1 MNRVYRLVFNRAL
14 RVWQVASELVRA
26 PGGSTGASAPRA
38 HHATIA
44 PLRLAMLCALG
55 LVSLVDAAQAQSAGR
70 IVGDPAAPGNERPT
84 VMTAPNGVPLVNITT
99 PSAAGV
105 SRNRYSQFD
114 VGREGAILNNARSQ
128 AQTQLGGWVQG
139 NPWLATGSARV
150 ILNEVNGPASRL
162 NGYVEVAG
170 QRAEVIIANPAGIQ
184 VDGGGFLNA
193 SRVTLTTGTPIL
205 SNGALDGYR
214 VNGGAIQ
221 VAGAGL
227 DTSGADYTDLIT
239 RSLQVN
245 AGIWAN
251 QLQASLGNNI
261 VSADQA
267 RVAPQ
272 AASGPAPTFALDVG
286 ALGGMFA
293 NKIWL
298 VGNENGVGVRNAGN
312 IGARAGELVV
322 TVDGRLENTGT
333 LQSQQDTRVAA
344 TGGIANAGTLSAT
357 RELRVTTAADLDNR
371 GGTLNAQRLQI
382 DASSAR
388 NQGGSIEQT
397 GLQAL
402 GVTAGNVTNRAAG
415 RLGAVAAVPTSG
427 ATPPGSGGNTGNGTP
442 DNNDRNGGSSTVTP
456 PSSGQAP
463 GVAPLAAGALTIAGL
478 LDNDG
483 GRINAGGDVTLSAA
497 NGLDNSDGRLGVSAL
512 SARGDLLN
520 RAGTLAVYGEADLQL
535 GALVNDAGRL
545 SVANALRLET
555 QSLSN
560 RSGEVRHSGVGTLA
574 MQVRGL
580 LDNTQGVLA
589 SNAAAL
595 QLNAQ
600 TVVNAAGRIEHAG
613 TQGLT
618 LAAQDWSGAGGS
630 IATLGAL
637 TWRAGTVDHRNA
649 AVSATQLTLQADTFD
664 NRGGALLST
673 GPQAATL
680 QVAGRLDNG
689 DNGSIASNGDL
700 TLRAGTFG
708 NAGGQMQQAGTG
720 LLSIAADALEGR
732 GGRLV
737 SNGGLTVTGG
747 NIDLAAG
754 STSAQQIRIDA
765 NALSTAG
772 GSLVSQGNQALQL
785 SVRDHLDNRAGSLAS
800 NAGVTIDAG
809 SFGNQGGSVLAAGR
823 QAASV
828 TVGGTLD
835 NSAGTISGN
844 AAVLLQAGSLLNR
857 GGNVLAAN
865 GAALQVRAATLLD
878 NSQGG
883 RLATSGDLNVS
894 ASTLDNRAG
903 AIEHAGS
910 GTLTVTADALQGA
923 GGKLLS
929 LGNVQLRGGVL
940 DLGPGSTTQAQGI
953 DISADRLRTAGGLL
967 SATGNDVM
975 NLHVTGALDNDG
987 GTIAGN
993 GALALQ
999 TGALSNRAGTL
1010 SAAGT
1015 ADSRVDVIGQLDN
1028 SGGRIASNGATLHV
1042 GADHLINQ
1050 QGTLSHSGTQ
1060 GMDIVA
1066 GRVDGSKGTIASSGA
1081 LSLTATDVDHREATI
1096 GADRVDVQVQTLD
1109 NRGGRIVA
1117 SGNGASS
1124 VQASALNNAGGT
1136 LAGNGDLSLRSTLLD
1151 NTLGTIQHAG
1161 IGQLQIAAQTL
1172 AGTGGKIISNGTLRV
1187 TGQNTDLT
1195 NASTSARTIM
1205 VATGNFTTAGG
1216 QLSASGDQL
1225 LKLDVSGTLN
1235 NSSGTI
1241 GGNGVL
1247 ALNAQNVI
1255 NTQGTVQAAGSGQS
1269 SLTMAQALQNQ
1280 QGKILLGGD
1289 GRITAAS
1296 VDNRAGTLH
1305 AAGGVLQLDVDG
1317 VLDNRTQGVVS
1328 SAGKLELEAGT
1339 LDNTA
1344 GTIVAGTDLTVVTDT
1359 AIGNNNGAIQ
1369 ATNALQLLGAG
1380 LSNRSGNIIGGNVV
1394 VDTRA
1399 QQLDNTSGTIGS
1411 QAGTLDVRS
1420 GALTNAGGRLQSKA
1434 ALLLQ
1439 TNGQSITNTGSGANG
1454 GILAGG
1460 GLQVDGGA
1468 LDNRGGAVFAQGDAR
1483 VAVSSVD
1490 NSGAGVL
1497 SAAGDLALTAAALN
1511 NAGGRVQ
1518 GSQAVNL
1525 TLAGALDNQAGL
1537 VAAGGLLTL
1546 NASSVDN
1553 RNTRTSANPLGLQ
1566 AGQLQLQTQALD
1578 NRQGQVIT
1586 DGAGN
1591 LQVTT
1596 SLDNTGGQISSG
1608 GSLDMRADAV
1618 ANTAGL
1624 LRSDGNQRLTAG
1636 NLSGD
1641 GQVQSQSNLTLT
1653 LRDGLTNTGE
1663 MIANGTLA
1671 IHTDGD
1677 IANQGVLRAG
1687 NIDLAARNVDNAV
1700 NGQITSQGV
1709 THIATGGQLV
1719 NRGLIDGGLTHLQ
1732 AATLD
1737 NVGTGR
1743 IYGDHV
1749 AIAAGNLL
1757 NRAETIAG
1765 VTRVATVAARNRLDL
1780 GVGQLSNTDRGLIYS
1795 DGDAAIGGTLD
1806 GNRLATGI
1814 ARQIDNL
1821 GSTIEVAGDLDLHA
1835 TTINNIRQNVVVT
1848 QTTTTLAPVR
1858 LDQPSWRN
1866 NGPNGRSDIRI
1877 TSHYSASEIYY
1888 LDPADILEDSP
1899 YITPDGYHVGRAV
1912 IRVTPQTSAYFFERG
1927 ALYSATGQRSRLDPQ
1942 SGTLTIYYIG
1952 RQDNQANPDQVS
1964 VGADDPFVEVSQLH
1978 PGSPAFHYASDTLHY
1993 SNAYGT
1999 CTTNCV
2005 QLWAQWAYTDP
2016 DHILL
2021 NPQGTGG
2028 GELGDNERYR
2038 MATRTIVEDVLQP
2051 GAGPE
2056 AVIHAGGAL
2065 RIGTDA
2071 LHNTYARI
2079 AAGGDLGITGLTH
2092 DADVTNLAYTL
2103 YRTHSFNNLT
2113 TAYNGTTRS
2122 WSNPSISEQI
2132 GQVGGA
2138 LTSGG
2143 TLTIDVGNLSNL
2155 NQGRDAPNVQAGAA
2169 VANLNIRGAQA
2180 APTGPGRGSVGGA
2193 ANVSVDAAGRIIAT
2207 VTQAANGNVGGAVN
2221 NVANN
2226 GPVNGARGVTAAGGS
2241 PDRIVMGTPD
2251 TRAPTGSLFT
2261 LRPTSSHYLVE
2272 TDPQFADYR
2281 SWLGS
2286 DYLLNQMGYSADTL
2300 QKRLGDGYYEQKLVR
2315 EQIGQLTG
2323 RRFLEGYKS
2332 DEAQYQALL
2341 DAGATIGKA
2350 WNLRPGVALTDAQ
2363 MAQLTSDIVWLVEQ
2377 TVTLPDGSTTT
2388 ALVPQVYLRL
2398 RPGDLE
2404 AGGALLAGANVD
2416 VTLAGGLKNTGTIAG
2431 RQLVSIDAGRI
2442 EHLGGSIS
2450 GDQVGLRS
2458 ASDIRI
2464 EGASV
2469 TAVDALSVQAA
2480 GDVTVASTV
2489 ETLQGGGFHQYSTT
2503 QIQRVA
2509 GLYVTGT
2516 HGNGV
2521 LSVVAGHDVN
2531 LQAAQIRNAGTDGV
2545 TQLVAGN
2552 NLNVGTQ
2559 TLSHSTDTTAN
2570 ARNFQRSSDITH
2582 LGTTVQG
2589 AGSVVLAAGNDL
2601 TLTAAQ
2607 VGAGKSLALQA
2618 GRDINSQ
2625 AAVDSSTS
2633 ASSTVTKSNSL
2644 ATSSYDESVRGTQL
2658 GAGDT
2663 IVMQAGRDLTL
2674 ASTAV
2679 ASQTGGI
2686 AVAAGHDIKL
2696 LATQEQHDAVVDQ
2709 QTRKKSTFSSQ
2720 KTTTHDEWH
2729 DSLAIG
2735 SSLSGKTVN
2744 VVAGNDLAVVGSTV
2758 RADGNVRVAAGN
2770 NIIIE
2775 SAQDTSSEAHSVR
2788 QKKSGLTGSSGGG
2801 VASVGYAKSSSDS
2814 QESTRTVTQVA
2825 SSVGSTDGNLV
2836 VSAGNQLTIAGSDL
2850 GAGKDL
2856 TVAAKDIAL
2865 LARQDTVDHQS
2876 SQSSKSSGFSVGV
2889 TYDSGAS
2896 YRSARDSTTRNMVD
2910 TGSTMSKISRN
2921 AEGAAAGTM
2930 AAITPVVIQASSHRS
2945 NASQTD
2951 SKSDARVSQL
2961 AAGGN
2966 LTLLASDGSITSQ
2979 GTQMSAEGNAVLLAS
2994 KDIVFDIAHNTQSS
3008 GNASTGKGWGFNNAA
3023 GLPYGNYN
3031 QQGTGTGKTDT
3042 ITGTQLSVGGN
3053 ASLSTTQGDISLTAS
3068 NIAAQGNVSMRA
3080 AGDLTIQSG
3089 QDLLGNANQS
3099 TSKGI
3104 GTVVISDTERFAGYN
3119 KKNHTDDN
3127 AQISQVA
3134 SNVGSLGGNVSLTA
3148 GGTYTQSASNV
3159 VAAKD
3164 IDITAASIQLL
3175 TANTSSSASQQDDD
3189 LKIGAFARIKSPL
3202 IDLINNVDDARKSDG
3217 RLGAMQGMAAAANA
3231 YQSASAISSM
3241 AGGAGSGSLLSV
3253 EAGVGFST
3261 NESSFNSSS
3270 QISQGSTIT
3279 GGGNVRLKTTEGDL
3293 HIVQGNIK
3301 AGETLSLDA
3310 ARDLV
3315 LEAGNSSNTEQSKG
3329 SNAGFEVGVGASVGA
3344 QTGVYAY
3351 VQASAGSHKSNVDGS
3366 TWQNTQL
3373 AGQNI
3378 VFKSEGDTTL
3388 RGAVVKGDRIDVQAS
3403 GDLTIESLQD
3413 RLDIQSKESSV
3424 GGRVQISA
3432 GTAWDASGYAS
3443 GAKANGNYL
3452 GVVEQ
3457 SGLFAG
3463 NGGYHVTAG
3472 KVNLIGGAIASTNAG
3487 ASELTA
3493 DSLTF
3498 TDLKNR
3504 MDYSASSG
3512 SISGGFGST
3521 GTQKTD
3527 ANGNPVQQSVGEQ
3540 SRDIGNN
3547 IANGNYGKAN
3557 TASMMPGVPMH
3568 ESGSDTTYT
3577 RATLT
3582 EGTIKIGGKTTTAAA
3597 TGINTDASAAH
3608 EAVAT
3613 LPDVR
3618 KILGEQQAMAAAIGT
3633 VVQTGV
3639 SIRNDI
3645 NASIDEAQR
3654 QKKEAKAVL
3663 EDPVLSASLTPEQ
3676 KVQLA
3681 IIAVEADKETARLQK
3696 VGVLVSSIT
3705 GGISVASGSTGQI
3718 LAGTLAPV
3726 ASYQIGQYFKENAT
3740 RNDVDGGNRGEEGS
3754 ASHLLAHS
3762 VLGAAIASAGG
3773 GSELIGAI
3781 TAAGAEAAAPA
3792 LAKFLYGRDSN
3803 DLNADEKSTISA
3815 VVGLGGAV
3823 LGSFTDDLRGA
3834 IVGSSIAKN
3843 AVDNNWGEVGHYST
3857 MATVLYLAGFSE
3869 RDAKAIALAAW
3880 SPDTD
3885 TRNAIT
3891 VKNIEAGNTAK
3902 GDQQN
3907 IHLLDGE
3914 SDRLKVVAKQ
3924 KELGAQVAEILGEIN
3939 DLRDNPAAKAV
3950 ILSSPENQRILHAFG
3965 DSFAHVQE
3973 DGTHYPGIVGHFSD
3987 GVDPDD
3993 PAKRPQAYANYVSS
4007 LYQIA
4012 IERKGGVKQ
4021 SGGLA
4026 ELSAAV
4032 SAQNTEVAQKAILA
4046 AAVELHGGKD
4056 PALVNSPLSDC
4067 KLYKACSENKANSI
4081 INGIYDVWPVGTP
4094 VINWLNFPK

>member
-402 GVTAGNVTNRAAG
+402 GVTAGSVTNRAAG

-1117 SGNGASS
+1117 SGTGASS

-1369 ATNALQLLGAG
+1369 ATNALQLEGAG

-1821 GSTIEVAGDLDLHA
+1821 GSTIDVAGNLDLQA
-1835 TTINNIRQNVVVT
+1835 GVVNNIRQNVVVA

-1866 NGPNGRSDIRI
+1866 NGKNGNAPLRT
-1877 TSHYSASEIYY
+1877 TSLYSAYEIYY
-1888 LDPADILEDSP
+1888 LNPQDILEDTP
-1899 YITPDGYHVGRAV
+1899 YITPDGYQVRRAV
-1912 IRVTPQTSAYFFERG
+1912 IRVNPQTSAYFFARG
-1927 ALYSATGQRSRLDPQ
+1927 ALYGATGERSRLDPRT
-1942 SGTLTIYYIG
+1942 GTVTLYYFT
-1952 RQDNQANPDQVS
+1952 RDDNNINPDQVS
-1964 VGADDPFVEVSQLH
+1964 SGASDPFAGMTTDES
-1978 PGSPAFHYASDTLHY
+1978 GAPAFHYESDTLGY

-2005 QLWAQWAYTDP
+2005 RLIAQYAYTDP
-2016 DHILL
+2016 DHILV
-2021 NPQGTGG
+2021 NPRGTGPLKL
-2028 GELGDNERYR
+2028 EYNEHYR
-2038 MATRTIVEDVLQP
+2038 TATQTVVEDVLQP
-2051 GAGPE
+2051 GAGPD
-2056 AVIHAGGAL
+2056 AVIRAGGSMRIGANAL
-2065 RIGTDA
+2065 R
-2071 LHNTYARI
+2071 NEYASI
-2079 AAGGDLGITGLTH
+2079 AAGGNLAIVGLGGNPN
-2092 DADVTNLAYTL
+2092 ANVTNLAYTL
-2103 YRTHSFNNLT
+2103 YRTHSFNNVT

-2155 NQGRDAPNVQAGAA
+2155 NQGRDAPNVQAGA
-2169 VANLNIRGAQA
+2169 VMANLNIRGAQA

-2226 GPVNGARGVTAAGGS
+2226 GPVNGPRVVNAAGGS
-2241 PDRIVMGTPD
+2241 PDRIAMGTPD

-2261 LRPTSSHYLVE
+2261 LRPASGHYLVE

-2286 DYLLNQMGYSADTL
+2286 DYLLSQMGYSADTL

-2323 RRFLEGYKS
+2323 RRFLDGYKD

-2350 WNLRPGVALTDAQ
+2350 WNLRPGVALTEAQ

-2398 RPGDLE
+2398 RPGDLD

-2416 VTLAGGLKNTGTIAG
+2416 VGLAGGLKNTGTIAG

-2469 TAVDALSVQAA
+2469 TAVDALSVQAV

-2489 ETLQGGGFHQYSTT
+2489 ETLQGGGYHQYSTT
-2503 QIQRVA
+2503 QLQRVA
-2509 GLYVTGT
+2509 GLYVTGAT
-2516 HGNGV
+2516 GSGV
-2521 LSVVAGHDVN
+2521 LSVMGGGDVT
-2531 LQAAQIRNAGTDGV
+2531 LQAAQIHNAGSDGV

-2552 NLNVGTQ
+2552 NLTLGAQ

-2570 ARNFQRSSDITH
+2570 DRNFQRSSETTH

-2589 AGSVVLAAGNDL
+2589 AGNVVLAAGNDL

-2607 VGAGKSLALQA
+2607 VGAGKGLALQA
-2618 GRDINSQ
+2618 GRDINSE
-2625 AAVDSSTS
+2625 AAVDSSSSDRSSVTKS
-2633 ASSTVTKSNSL
+2633 HSLAASST
-2644 ATSSYDESVRGTQL
+2644 DETVRGTQL
-2658 GAGDT
+2658 GAGSN
-2663 IVMQAGRDLTL
+2663 IVMQAGRDLNL
-2674 ASTAV
+2674 ASTAI

-2686 AVAAGHDIKL
+2686 ALAAGHDIQL

-2709 QTRKKSTFSSQ
+2709 QTRKKSALSS
-2720 KTTTHDEWH
+2720 KTVTTHDETH
-2729 DSLAIG
+2729 DSLAVT
-2735 SSLSGKTVN
+2735 SSLSGE
-2744 VVAGNDLAVVGSTV
+2744 S
-2758 RADGNVRVAAGN
+2758 VRVAAGN
-2770 NIIIE
+2770 DLLSQGSQIVGTGNVVLAAGNDLTLETAQSTHSESHDKQTVKSGLMGSGGIGFTIGKQTVKTEADTSAVSHTGSTVGSLEGNVTLAAGNTLAITGSDVMALKGDITAKAKDIAITEVHDTSDSTQKTAFKQGGLTVSLSSAALNLAQAAVSSAEAGKKAQGDTRMQALAGASAAYSAYGAGQAASSVINADTAKGAAQAANISIAVTVGGSKSDSETKQQSATAKGSTLQAGGNVNLIATGGGEDSNILVRGSDLKAGNNLLLAADHDITLEAAQDSFEQHSTSKSSSAAIGVAVTYGTDGFAAGVTVSASGARGKADGQDITQRNSHLSAGKTATLISGNDTTLKGAVLSANTVLADIGGDLNVE
-2775 SAQDTSSEAHSVR
+2775 SLQDTSTYTSKDKAVGGSVTFGMGFSASGSYSSNKVNGDFASVKEQSGIQAGDGGFDIR
-2788 QKKSGLTGSSGGG
+2788 VHGNTDLKGAVIASTQAAVDAGANRLQTGTLTVSDITNTSNYKATGISLSGGYAAGGSDGKEGAKTDTQTPPTTNNGSNWSWQNQGSGVQGASAGFSSKSGSSTSTTASGISGGTVVITDQAGQQAKTGQSVSDVLAALNRDVHTGDNANGLVKGWDGQKLQQQVSAGAEITATFGQQASKFVGDYATTKANQLRLQGNEEEAAKWDEGGEYRVAAHTAVGLLGGG
-2801 VASVGYAKSSSDS
+2801 VQGALGSATAATAAPMLNELTKNLPDGVREAVGAGLAAGLGAVTGGANGTATAFNEDTNNRQLHPDERVWIKAHAADYAAQHPGMTED
-2814 QESTRTVTQVA
+2814 QAVQALAQQAARQ
-2825 SSVGSTDGNLV
+2825 TDVLWAAALPGDDNDARQFLA
-2836 VSAGNQLTIAGSDL
+2836 SAGGTFTNSLGNAQKLFTVDGSQFLQPMMYMPDASADRDFYQQYVQPGTGNINTGLQEMLAQAGMNAYMNPGQTAWNAVTGAVTGIGNALLHPVDTFNS
-2850 GAGKDL
+2850 AGKDL
-2856 TVAAKDIAL
+2856 GT
-2865 LARQDTVDHQS
+2865 
-2876 SQSSKSSGFSVGV
+2876 
-2889 TYDSGAS
+2889 
-2896 YRSARDSTTRNMVD
+2896 SAVYAFNPDLVN
-2910 TGSTMSKISRN
+2910 N
-2921 AEGAAAGTM
+2921 QF
-2930 AAITPVVIQASSHRS
+2930 QA
-2945 NASQTD
+2945 
-2951 SKSDARVSQL
+2951 V
-2961 AAGGN
+2961 
-2966 LTLLASDGSITSQ
+2966 
-2979 GTQMSAEGNAVLLAS
+2979 
-2994 KDIVFDIAHNTQSS
+2994 
-3008 GNASTGKGWGFNNAA
+3008 
-3023 GLPYGNYN
+3023 Y
-3031 QQGTGTGKTDT
+3031 
-3042 ITGTQLSVGGN
+3042 
-3053 ASLSTTQGDISLTAS
+3053 
-3068 NIAAQGNVSMRA
+3068 
-3080 AGDLTIQSG
+3080 G
-3089 QDLLGNANQS
+3089 QD
-3099 TSKGI
+3099 
-3104 GTVVISDTERFAGYN
+3104 
-3119 KKNHTDDN
+3119 
-3127 AQISQVA
+3127 
-3134 SNVGSLGGNVSLTA
+3134 VS
-3148 GGTYTQSASNV
+3148 
-3159 VAAKD
+3159 
-3164 IDITAASIQLL
+3164 
-3175 TANTSSSASQQDDD
+3175 
-3189 LKIGAFARIKSPL
+3189 
-3202 IDLINNVDDARKSDG
+3202 
-3217 RLGAMQGMAAAANA
+3217 
-3231 YQSASAISSM
+3231 
-3241 AGGAGSGSLLSV
+3241 
-3253 EAGVGFST
+3253 
-3261 NESSFNSSS
+3261 
-3270 QISQGSTIT
+3270 
-3279 GGGNVRLKTTEGDL
+3279 
-3293 HIVQGNIK
+3293 
-3301 AGETLSLDA
+3301 
-3310 ARDLV
+3310 
-3315 LEAGNSSNTEQSKG
+3315 
-3329 SNAGFEVGVGASVGA
+3329 
-3344 QTGVYAY
+3344 
-3351 VQASAGSHKSNVDGS
+3351 
-3366 TWQNTQL
+3366 
-3373 AGQNI
+3373 
-3378 VFKSEGDTTL
+3378 
-3388 RGAVVKGDRIDVQAS
+3388 
-3403 GDLTIESLQD
+3403 
-3413 RLDIQSKESSV
+3413 
-3424 GGRVQISA
+3424 
-3432 GTAWDASGYAS
+3432 
-3443 GAKANGNYL
+3443 
-3452 GVVEQ
+3452 
-3457 SGLFAG
+3457 
-3463 NGGYHVTAG
+3463 
-3472 KVNLIGGAIASTNAG
+3472 
-3487 ASELTA
+3487 
-3493 DSLTF
+3493 
-3498 TDLKNR
+3498 
-3504 MDYSASSG
+3504 
-3512 SISGGFGST
+3512 
-3521 GTQKTD
+3521 
-3527 ANGNPVQQSVGEQ
+3527 
-3540 SRDIGNN
+3540 
-3547 IANGNYGKAN
+3547 
-3557 TASMMPGVPMH
+3557 
-3568 ESGSDTTYT
+3568 
-3577 RATLT
+3577 
-3582 EGTIKIGGKTTTAAA
+3582 TAAA
-3597 TGINTDASAAH
+3597 TLAALNTSLTFLGVTGAGK
-3608 EAVAT
+3608 VAT
-3613 LPDVR
+3613 AVIEGVAKSATVDALIAGLKAGARGDGLVNPA
-3618 KILGEQQAMAAAIGT
+3618 LLNELAANGVKFTPENVIATARSPSGQ
-3633 VVQTGV
+3633 VVFLETGSPTAGLQHIVQEHGPEFASIGV
-3639 SIRNDI
+3639 S
-3645 NASIDEAQR
+3645 EAQIPSVVMR
-3654 QKKEAKAVL
+3654 AVT
-3663 EDPVLSASLTPEQ
+3663 EGKIVGYQGSGTGRPIYELT
-3676 KVQLA
+3676 
-3681 IIAVEADKETARLQK
+3681 INGETQR
-3696 VGVLVSSIT
+3696 I
-3705 GGISVASGSTGQI
+3705 
-3718 LAGTLAPV
+3718 
-3726 ASYQIGQYFKENAT
+3726 
-3740 RNDVDGGNRGEEGS
+3740 
-3754 ASHLLAHS
+3754 
-3762 VLGAAIASAGG
+3762 
-3773 GSELIGAI
+3773 AI
-3781 TAAGAEAAAPA
+3781 TTGNNG
-3792 LAKFLYGRDSN
+3792 F
-3803 DLNADEKSTISA
+3803 
-3815 VVGLGGAV
+3815 
-3823 LGSFTDDLRGA
+3823 
-3834 IVGSSIAKN
+3834 IVGA
-3843 AVDNNWGEVGHYST
+3843 
-3857 MATVLYLAGFSE
+3857 
-3869 RDAKAIALAAW
+3869 
-3880 SPDTD
+3880 
-3885 TRNAIT
+3885 
-3891 VKNIEAGNTAK
+3891 
-3902 GDQQN
+3902 
-3907 IHLLDGE
+3907 
-3914 SDRLKVVAKQ
+3914 
-3924 KELGAQVAEILGEIN
+3924 
-3939 DLRDNPAAKAV
+3939 NP
-3950 ILSSPENQRILHAFG
+3950 R
-3965 DSFAHVQE
+3965 
-3973 DGTHYPGIVGHFSD
+3973 GT
-3987 GVDPDD
+3987 
-3993 PAKRPQAYANYVSS
+3993 
-4007 LYQIA
+4007 
-4012 IERKGGVKQ
+4012 
-4021 SGGLA
+4021 
-4026 ELSAAV
+4026 
-4032 SAQNTEVAQKAILA
+4032 
-4046 AAVELHGGKD
+4046 GK
-4056 PALVNSPLSDC
+4056 
-4067 KLYKACSENKANSI
+4067 
-4081 INGIYDVWPVGTP
+4081 
-4094 VINWLNFPK
+4094 

>member
-26 PGGSTGASAPRA
+26 PAGSTGASAPRA

-44 PLRLAMLCALG
+44 PLRFAMLCALG
-55 LVSLVDAAQAQSAGR
+55 FVSLVGAAQAQSAGR
-70 IVGDPAAPGNERPT
+70 IVADPAAPGSERPT

-99 PSAAGV
+99 PSAAGI

-128 AQTQLGGWVQG
+128 TQTQLGGWVQG

-205 SNGALDGYR
+205 SNGALEGYR
-214 VNGGAIQ
+214 VNGGSIQ

-227 DTSGADYTDLIT
+227 DTSSADYTDLIT

-251 QLQASLGNNI
+251 QLQASLGNNV

-267 RVAPQ
+267 RVTPQ

-312 IGARAGELVV
+312 IGARAGELEV

-344 TGGIANAGTLSAT
+344 SGGIANAGTLSAK
-357 RELRVTTAADLDNR
+357 RELHLTTPADLDNS
-371 GGTLNAQRLQI
+371 GGTLNAQRLQV

-388 NQGGSIEQT
+388 NQGGNIEQT

-402 GVTAGNVTNRAAG
+402 GMTAGSVTNRADG
-415 RLGAVAAVPTSG
+415 SLGAVATVPTSG
-427 ATPPGSGGNTGNGTP
+427 GTTPGTGGNTGNGTL
-442 DNNDRNGGSSTVTP
+442 DNNGSNGGSGSVTP

-463 GVAPLAAGALTIAGL
+463 IVAPLAAGALTIAGL

-483 GRINAGGDVTLSAA
+483 GRITAGGDVSLSAA
-497 NGLDNSDGRLGVSAL
+497 NGLDNSGGRLGVAAL

-520 RAGTLAVYGEADLQL
+520 RAGTLNVYGDADLQL

-545 SVANALRLET
+545 SVANALRLDT

-560 RSGEVRHSGVGTLA
+560 RSGELRHSGVGALA

-595 QLNAQ
+595 QLDAQ
-600 TVVNAAGRIEHAG
+600 SVVNAAGRIEHAG

-618 LAAQDWSGAGGS
+618 LAAQDWAGAGGS

-689 DNGSIASNGDL
+689 DNGSIASNGNL
-700 TLRAGTFG
+700 TLRAGTLG
-708 NAGGQMQQAGTG
+708 NAGGQIQHAGTG

-732 GGRLV
+732 GGRLI
-737 SNGGLTVTGG
+737 SNGELMVTGG

-765 NALSTAG
+765 NALSTTG

-785 SVRDHLDNRAGSLAS
+785 NVRDHLDNRAGSLAS
-800 NAGVTIDAG
+800 NAGVTINAG
-809 SFGNQGGSVLAAGR
+809 SFGNQGGSVLAAGS

-857 GGNVLAAN
+857 GGNILAAN
-865 GAALQVRAATLLD
+865 GAALQVRAATVLD

-903 AIEHAGS
+903 AIEHSGS
-910 GTLTVTADALQGA
+910 GALTVTADALQGA
-923 GGKLLS
+923 GGKVLS
-929 LGNVQLRGGVL
+929 LGNLQLRGGAL
-940 DLGPGSTTQAQGI
+940 DLGLGSTTQAQRI
-953 DISADRLRTAGGLL
+953 DISADSLRTAGGIL
-967 SATGNDVM
+967 SATGSDVL
-975 NLHVTGALDNDG
+975 NLQLTGALDNDG
-987 GTIAGN
+987 GAIAGN

-999 TGALSNRAGTL
+999 AGALSNRAGTL

-1015 ADSRVDVIGQLDN
+1015 ADSRLDVTGQLDN
-1028 SGGRIASNGATLHV
+1028 TGGRIASNGATLQI

-1060 GMDIVA
+1060 GLDIVA

-1117 SGNGASS
+1117 SGTGASS
-1124 VQASALNNAGGT
+1124 VQANVFNNAGGT
-1136 LAGNGDLSLRSTLLD
+1136 LAGNGDLSLSSTLFD
-1151 NTLGTIQHAG
+1151 NTLGTLQHAG
-1161 IGQLQIAAQTL
+1161 IGQLQITAQTL
-1172 AGTGGKIISNGTLRV
+1172 AGTGGKIISNGTLHV

-1195 NASTSARTIM
+1195 NASTSARTIT
-1205 VATGNFTTAGG
+1205 VATGNLTTAGG

-1241 GGNGVL
+1241 GGNGLL
-1247 ALNAQNVI
+1247 ALSAQNVI

-1269 SLTMAQALQNQ
+1269 SLTIAQALQNQ

-1296 VDNRAGTLH
+1296 VNNQAGTLH

-1328 SAGKLELEAGT
+1328 SAGKLELAAGT

-1344 GTIVAGTDLTVVTDT
+1344 GTVVAGTDLTVVTDT
-1359 AIGNNNGAIQ
+1359 AIGNNNGTIQ
-1369 ATNALQLLGAG
+1369 ATNALRLENAG
-1380 LSNRSGNIIGGNVV
+1380 LSNRAGTIIGGNVV

-1411 QAGTLDVRS
+1411 QVGTLDVRS
-1420 GALTNAGGRLQSKA
+1420 GALNNAGGRLQSKA

-1483 VAVSSVD
+1483 IAVSSVD

-1497 SAAGDLALTAAALN
+1497 SAAGNLALTAAALN

-1525 TLAGALDNQAGL
+1525 TLAGALDNQGGL

-1553 RNTRTSANPLGLQ
+1553 RNTRNGANPLGLQ

-1578 NRQGQVIT
+1578 NRQGQVVT

-1596 SLDNTGGQISSG
+1596 SLNNTGGQISSG

-1624 LRSDGNQRLTAG
+1624 LRSDGNQSLTAR

-1641 GQVQSQSNLTLT
+1641 GQVQSQSDLTLT
-1653 LRDGLTNTGE
+1653 LREGLTNTGE

-1700 NGQITSQGV
+1700 NGQITSQGI

-1765 VTRVATVAARNRLDL
+1765 VTRVATVAARDRLDL

-1866 NGPNGRSDIRI
+1866 NGPNNTSNIRS
-1877 TSHYSASEIYY
+1877 TTNYSAFEIYY
-1888 LDPADILEDSP
+1888 LNPQDILEDTP
-1899 YITPDGYHVGRAV
+1899 YITPDGYQVRRAV
-1912 IRVTPQTSAYFFERG
+1912 IRVTPQTSAYLFGRG
-1927 ALYSATGQRSRLDPQ
+1927 SLYGATGERSRMDSS
-1942 SGTLTIYYIG
+1942 SGTLTIYYTG
-1952 RQDNQANPDQVS
+1952 RQDNQANPDQVT
-1964 VGADDPFVEVSQLH
+1964 VGADDPFRELSQIE
-1978 PGSPAFHYASDTLHY
+1978 PGSPAFHYASDTLRY

-2005 QLWAQWAYTDP
+2005 QLWAQFAYTDP

-2028 GELGDNERYR
+2028 GRLGDQEQYR
-2038 MATRTIVEDVLQP
+2038 TATRTVVEDVLQP

-2056 AVIHAGGAL
+2056 AVIHAGGAM

-2071 LHNTYARI
+2071 LRNEYARI
-2079 AAGGDLGITGLTH
+2079 AAGGDLGISGLTH
-2092 DADVTNLAYTL
+2092 NADITNLAYTL
-2103 YRTHSFNNLT
+2103 YRTHSFSNVT

-2122 WSNPSISEQI
+2122 WSNPSVSEQI

-2138 LTSGG
+2138 ITSGG
-2143 TLTIDVGNLSNL
+2143 TLSIDVGDLSNL
-2155 NQGRDAPNVQAGAA
+2155 NQGRDAPNVQDGAA
-2169 VANLNIRGAQA
+2169 MANLNLHGPQT
-2180 APTGPGRGSVGGA
+2180 APGGSGTGNVRGPGSVA
-2193 ANVSVDAAGRIIAT
+2193 ANAADRALAA
-2207 VTQAANGNVGGAVN
+2207 VTSTASGGSSGAVGNVGGS
-2221 NVANN
+2221 
-2226 GPVNGARGVTAAGGS
+2226 GPVNGARVVTAAGGS

-2261 LRPTSSHYLVE
+2261 VRPSGSHYLVE
-2272 TDPQFADYR
+2272 TDPQFTDYR

-2416 VTLAGGLKNTGTIAG
+2416 VTLAGDLKNTGTIAG

-2469 TAVDALSVQAA
+2469 TAVDALSVQAV

-2531 LQAAQIRNAGTDGV
+2531 LQAAQIRNAGADGV

-2552 NLNVGTQ
+2552 TLNLSTQ
-2559 TLSHSTDTTAN
+2559 TLSHSTNTTAN
-2570 ARNFQRSSDITH
+2570 DRNFQHSSDITH

-2601 TLTAAQ
+2601 NLTAAQ
-2607 VGAGKSLALQA
+2607 VGAGKSMALQA
-2618 GRDINSQ
+2618 GRDINSV
-2625 AAVDSSTS
+2625 AAVDSS
-2633 ASSTVTKSNSL
+2633 ANDRSTVTKSNSL
-2644 ATSSYDESVRGTQL
+2644 AASSYDEAVRGTQL
-2658 GAGDT
+2658 GAGGA
-2663 IVMQAGRDLTL
+2663 IVLQAGRDLTL

-2686 AVAAGHDIKL
+2686 ALAAGNDIKL

-2709 QTRKKSTFSSQ
+2709 QTRKKSMLSS
-2720 KTTTHDEWH
+2720 KTVTTHDATH
-2729 DSLAIG
+2729 DSLAIT
-2735 SSLSGKTVN
+2735 SSLSGEKISVA
-2744 VVAGNDLAVVGSTV
+2744 AGNDLLSQGTQIVGT
-2758 RADGNVRVAAGN
+2758 GNVVLAAGN
-2770 NIIIE
+2770 NLTLE
-2775 SAQDTSSEAHSVR
+2775 TAQSTHSEAHDKQTV
-2788 QKKSGLTGSSGGG
+2788 KSGLFGSGGIGFTIGKQTVKTEADTTAVSHTGTTVGSLEGNVTLVAGNTLAITGSDVMALQGDIT
-2801 VASVGYAKSSSDS
+2801 AK
-2814 QESTRTVTQVA
+2814 
-2825 SSVGSTDGNLV
+2825 
-2836 VSAGNQLTIAGSDL
+2836 
-2850 GAGKDL
+2850 
-2856 TVAAKDIAL
+2856 AKDIAITEVHDTSDSTQKTAFKQGGL
-2865 LARQDTVDHQS
+2865 TVSLSSAALNLAQAAVSSAEAGKKAQGDARMQALAGASAAYSAYGAGNAANSVMNADTAKDAAQGAGLKIAVTVGG
-2876 SQSSKSSGFSVGV
+2876 SQSESETKQQ
-2889 TYDSGAS
+2889 
-2896 YRSARDSTTRNMVD
+2896 SATTK
-2910 TGSTMSKISRN
+2910 GSTL
-2921 AEGAAAGTM
+2921 
-2930 AAITPVVIQASSHRS
+2930 Q
-2945 NASQTD
+2945 
-2951 SKSDARVSQL
+2951 
-2961 AAGGN
+2961 AGGN
-2966 LTLLASDGSITSQ
+2966 VNL
-2979 GTQMSAEGNAVLLAS
+2979 
-2994 KDIVFDIAHNTQSS
+2994 IA
-3008 GNASTGKGWGFNNAA
+3008 
-3023 GLPYGNYN
+3023 
-3031 QQGTGTGKTDT
+3031 
-3042 ITGTQLSVGGN
+3042 
-3053 ASLSTTQGDISLTAS
+3053 
-3068 NIAAQGNVSMRA
+3068 
-3080 AGDLTIQSG
+3080 
-3089 QDLLGNANQS
+3089 
-3099 TSKGI
+3099 
-3104 GTVVISDTERFAGYN
+3104 
-3119 KKNHTDDN
+3119 
-3127 AQISQVA
+3127 
-3134 SNVGSLGGNVSLTA
+3134 
-3148 GGTYTQSASNV
+3148 
-3159 VAAKD
+3159 
-3164 IDITAASIQLL
+3164 
-3175 TANTSSSASQQDDD
+3175 
-3189 LKIGAFARIKSPL
+3189 
-3202 IDLINNVDDARKSDG
+3202 
-3217 RLGAMQGMAAAANA
+3217 
-3231 YQSASAISSM
+3231 
-3241 AGGAGSGSLLSV
+3241 
-3253 EAGVGFST
+3253 
-3261 NESSFNSSS
+3261 
-3270 QISQGSTIT
+3270 T
-3279 GGGNVRLKTTEGDL
+3279 GGGEDSNILVRGS
-3293 HIVQGNIK
+3293 NIK
-3301 AGETLSLDA
+3301 AGNNLLLA
-3310 ARDLV
+3310 ADNNIT
-3315 LEAGNSSNTEQSKG
+3315 LEAAQDTFEQHSTSK
-3329 SNAGFEVGVGASVGA
+3329 SKSAAVGVAITYGADGFA
-3344 QTGVYAY
+3344 AGVT
-3351 VQASAGSHKSNVDGS
+3351 ASASGSRGKADGMDVTQRNS
-3366 TWQNTQL
+3366 QLSAGNTATL
-3373 AGQNI
+3373 ISGN
-3378 VFKSEGDTTL
+3378 DTTL
-3388 RGAVVKGDRIDVQAS
+3388 KGAVLSANTVLADIG
-3403 GDLTIESLQD
+3403 GNLNIESLQD
-3413 RLDIQSKESSV
+3413 TSTYASKDKAV
-3424 GGRVQISA
+3424 GGSVTFGIGFSA
-3432 GTAWDASGYAS
+3432 SASYSSNKVNGDFAS
-3443 GAKANGNYL
+3443 
-3452 GVVEQ
+3452 VTEQ
-3457 SGLFAG
+3457 SGIQAG
-3463 NGGYHVTAG
+3463 DGGF
-3472 KVNLIGGAIASTNAG
+3472 NLRVGGNTDLKGGVIASTQAAVDAG
-3487 ASELTA
+3487 V
-3493 DSLTF
+3493 
-3498 TDLKNR
+3498 NR
-3504 MDYSASSG
+3504 LQ
-3512 SISGGFGST
+3512 T
-3521 GTQKTD
+3521 GTLT
-3527 ANGNPVQQSVGEQ
+3527 VS
-3540 SRDIGNN
+3540 DITNTNN
-3547 IANGNYGKAN
+3547 YK
-3557 TASMMPGVPMH
+3557 
-3568 ESGSDTTYT
+3568 
-3577 RATLT
+3577 
-3582 EGTIKIGGKTTTAAA
+3582 A
-3597 TGINTDASAAH
+3597 TGISLSGGYAAGGSDGKDG
-3608 EAVAT
+3608 AKT
-3613 LPDVR
+3613 
-3618 KILGEQQAMAAAIGT
+3618 
-3633 VVQTGV
+3633 QTPPTTNQG
-3639 SIRNDI
+3639 SSWSWQNQG
-3645 NASIDEAQR
+3645 SGAQ
-3654 QKKEAKAVL
+3654 
-3663 EDPVLSASLTPEQ
+3663 
-3676 KVQLA
+3676 
-3681 IIAVEADKETARLQK
+3681 
-3696 VGVLVSSIT
+3696 G
-3705 GGISVASGSTGQI
+3705 
-3718 LAGTLAPV
+3718 
-3726 ASYQIGQYFKENAT
+3726 
-3740 RNDVDGGNRGEEGS
+3740 
-3754 ASHLLAHS
+3754 
-3762 VLGAAIASAGG
+3762 ASAGYSSKS
-3773 GSELIGAI
+3773 GSETSLTTSG
-3781 TAAGAEAAAPA
+3781 
-3792 LAKFLYGRDSN
+3792 
-3803 DLNADEKSTISA
+3803 IS
-3815 VVGLGGAV
+3815 
-3823 LGSFTDDLRGA
+3823 
-3834 IVGSSIAKN
+3834 
-3843 AVDNNWGEVGHYST
+3843 
-3857 MATVLYLAGFSE
+3857 
-3869 RDAKAIALAAW
+3869 
-3880 SPDTD
+3880 
-3885 TRNAIT
+3885 
-3891 VKNIEAGNTAK
+3891 
-3902 GDQQN
+3902 
-3907 IHLLDGE
+3907 
-3914 SDRLKVVAKQ
+3914 
-3924 KELGAQVAEILGEIN
+3924 
-3939 DLRDNPAAKAV
+3939 
-3950 ILSSPENQRILHAFG
+3950 
-3965 DSFAHVQE
+3965 
-3973 DGTHYPGIVGHFSD
+3973 
-3987 GVDPDD
+3987 
-3993 PAKRPQAYANYVSS
+3993 
-4007 LYQIA
+4007 
-4012 IERKGGVKQ
+4012 
-4021 SGGLA
+4021 SG
-4026 ELSAAV
+4026 
-4032 SAQNTEVAQKAILA
+4032 
-4046 AAVELHGGKD
+4046 
-4056 PALVNSPLSDC
+4056 
-4067 KLYKACSENKANSI
+4067 
-4081 INGIYDVWPVGTP
+4081 
-4094 VINWLNFPK
+4094 

>member
-785 SVRDHLDNRAGSLAS
+785 SVRDHLDNRGGSLAS

-809 SFGNQGGSVLAAGR
+809 AFGNQGGSVLAAGR

-1117 SGNGASS
+1117 SGTGASS

-1317 VLDNRTQGVVS
+1317 VLDNRTQGVLS

-1369 ATNALQLLGAG
+1369 ATNALQLEGAG

-1821 GSTIEVAGDLDLHA
+1821 GSTIDVAGNLDLQA
-1835 TTINNIRQNVVVT
+1835 GVVNNIRQNVVVT

-1866 NGPNGRSDIRI
+1866 NGKNGNAPLRT
-1877 TSHYSASEIYY
+1877 TSLYSAYEIYY
-1888 LDPADILEDSP
+1888 LNPQDILEDTP
-1899 YITPDGYHVGRAV
+1899 YITPDGYQVRRAV
-1912 IRVTPQTSAYFFERG
+1912 IRVNPQTSAYFFARG
-1927 ALYSATGQRSRLDPQ
+1927 ALYGATGERSRLDPRT
-1942 SGTLTIYYIG
+1942 GTVTLYYFT
-1952 RQDNQANPDQVS
+1952 RDDNNINPDQVS
-1964 VGADDPFVEVSQLH
+1964 SGASDPFAGMTTDES
-1978 PGSPAFHYASDTLHY
+1978 GAPAFHYESDTLGY

-2005 QLWAQWAYTDP
+2005 RLIAQYAYTDP
-2016 DHILL
+2016 DHILV
-2021 NPQGTGG
+2021 NPRGTGPLKL
-2028 GELGDNERYR
+2028 EYNEHYR
-2038 MATRTIVEDVLQP
+2038 TATQTVVEDVLQP
-2051 GAGPE
+2051 GAGPD
-2056 AVIHAGGAL
+2056 AVIRAGGSMRIGANAL
-2065 RIGTDA
+2065 R
-2071 LHNTYARI
+2071 NEYASI
-2079 AAGGDLGITGLTH
+2079 AAGGNLAVVGLGGNPN
-2092 DADVTNLAYTL
+2092 ADVTNLAYTL
-2103 YRTHSFNNLT
+2103 YRTHSFNNVT

-2286 DYLLNQMGYSADTL
+2286 DYLLSQMGYSADTL

-2450 GDQVGLRS
+2450 GNQVGLRS

-2469 TAVDALSVQAA
+2469 TAVDALSVQAV

-2489 ETLQGGGFHQYSTT
+2489 ETLQGGGFHPYSTT

-2570 ARNFQRSSDITH
+2570 ERNFQRSSDITH

-2618 GRDINSQ
+2618 GRDINSV
-2625 AAVDSSTS
+2625 AAVDSS
-2633 ASSTVTKSNSL
+2633 ANDRSTVTKSNSL

-2709 QTRKKSTFSSQ
+2709 QTRKKSMLSS
-2720 KTTTHDEWH
+2720 KTVTTHDATH
-2729 DSLAIG
+2729 DSLAIT
-2735 SSLSGKTVN
+2735 SSLSGEKISVA
-2744 VVAGNDLAVVGSTV
+2744 AGNDLLSQGTQIVGT
-2758 RADGNVRVAAGN
+2758 GNVVLAAGN
-2770 NIIIE
+2770 NLSMETAQSTHSE
-2775 SAQDTSSEAHSVR
+2775 SHDKQTV
-2788 QKKSGLTGSSGGG
+2788 KSGLMGSGGIGFTIGKQTVKTEADIADVSHTGTTVGSLEGNVTLAAGNTLAITGSDVMALQGDIT
-2801 VASVGYAKSSSDS
+2801 AK
-2814 QESTRTVTQVA
+2814 
-2825 SSVGSTDGNLV
+2825 
-2836 VSAGNQLTIAGSDL
+2836 
-2850 GAGKDL
+2850 
-2856 TVAAKDIAL
+2856 AKDIAITEVH
-2865 LARQDTVDHQS
+2865 DTS
-2876 SQSSKSSGFSVGV
+2876 
-2889 TYDSGAS
+2889 
-2896 YRSARDSTTRNMVD
+2896 DSTQKTAFKQGGLTV
-2910 TGSTMSKISRN
+2910 SLSS
-2921 AEGAAAGTM
+2921 AALNLAQ
-2930 AAITPVVIQASSHRS
+2930 AA
-2945 NASQTD
+2945 
-2951 SKSDARVSQL
+2951 VS
-2961 AAGGN
+2961 
-2966 LTLLASDGSITSQ
+2966 
-2979 GTQMSAEGNAVLLAS
+2979 SAEA
-2994 KDIVFDIAHNTQSS
+2994 
-3008 GNASTGKGWGFNNAA
+3008 GK
-3023 GLPYGNYN
+3023 
-3031 QQGTGTGKTDT
+3031 
-3042 ITGTQLSVGGN
+3042 
-3053 ASLSTTQGDISLTAS
+3053 
-3068 NIAAQGNVSMRA
+3068 
-3080 AGDLTIQSG
+3080 
-3089 QDLLGNANQS
+3089 
-3099 TSKGI
+3099 
-3104 GTVVISDTERFAGYN
+3104 
-3119 KKNHTDDN
+3119 
-3127 AQISQVA
+3127 
-3134 SNVGSLGGNVSLTA
+3134 
-3148 GGTYTQSASNV
+3148 
-3159 VAAKD
+3159 
-3164 IDITAASIQLL
+3164 
-3175 TANTSSSASQQDDD
+3175 
-3189 LKIGAFARIKSPL
+3189 
-3202 IDLINNVDDARKSDG
+3202 
-3217 RLGAMQGMAAAANA
+3217 
-3231 YQSASAISSM
+3231 
-3241 AGGAGSGSLLSV
+3241 
-3253 EAGVGFST
+3253 
-3261 NESSFNSSS
+3261 
-3270 QISQGSTIT
+3270 
-3279 GGGNVRLKTTEGDL
+3279 
-3293 HIVQGNIK
+3293 K
-3301 AGETLSLDA
+3301 A
-3310 ARDLV
+3310 
-3315 LEAGNSSNTEQSKG
+3315 
-3329 SNAGFEVGVGASVGA
+3329 
-3344 QTGVYAY
+3344 
-3351 VQASAGSHKSNVDGS
+3351 
-3366 TWQNTQL
+3366 
-3373 AGQNI
+3373 
-3378 VFKSEGDTTL
+3378 EGDT
-3388 RGAVVKGDRIDVQAS
+3388 RMQA
-3403 GDLTIESLQD
+3403 L
-3413 RLDIQSKESSV
+3413 
-3424 GGRVQISA
+3424 
-3432 GTAWDASGYAS
+3432 
-3443 GAKANGNYL
+3443 
-3452 GVVEQ
+3452 
-3457 SGLFAG
+3457 
-3463 NGGYHVTAG
+3463 
-3472 KVNLIGGAIASTNAG
+3472 AG
-3487 ASELTA
+3487 ASA
-3493 DSLTF
+3493 A
-3498 TDLKNR
+3498 
-3504 MDYSASSG
+3504 YSAYG
-3512 SISGGFGST
+3512 
-3521 GTQKTD
+3521 
-3527 ANGNPVQQSVGEQ
+3527 A
-3540 SRDIGNN
+3540 
-3547 IANGNYGKAN
+3547 GKA
-3557 TASMMPGVPMH
+3557 AS
-3568 ESGSDTTYT
+3568 S
-3577 RATLT
+3577 
-3582 EGTIKIGGKTTTAAA
+3582 
-3597 TGINTDASAAH
+3597 
-3608 EAVAT
+3608 
-3613 LPDVR
+3613 
-3618 KILGEQQAMAAAIGT
+3618 
-3633 VVQTGV
+3633 
-3639 SIRNDI
+3639 
-3645 NASIDEAQR
+3645 
-3654 QKKEAKAVL
+3654 
-3663 EDPVLSASLTPEQ
+3663 
-3676 KVQLA
+3676 
-3681 IIAVEADKETARLQK
+3681 
-3696 VGVLVSSIT
+3696 
-3705 GGISVASGSTGQI
+3705 
-3718 LAGTLAPV
+3718 
-3726 ASYQIGQYFKENAT
+3726 
-3740 RNDVDGGNRGEEGS
+3740 
-3754 ASHLLAHS
+3754 
-3762 VLGAAIASAGG
+3762 
-3773 GSELIGAI
+3773 
-3781 TAAGAEAAAPA
+3781 
-3792 LAKFLYGRDSN
+3792 
-3803 DLNADEKSTISA
+3803 
-3815 VVGLGGAV
+3815 
-3823 LGSFTDDLRGA
+3823 
-3834 IVGSSIAKN
+3834 
-3843 AVDNNWGEVGHYST
+3843 
-3857 MATVLYLAGFSE
+3857 
-3869 RDAKAIALAAW
+3869 
-3880 SPDTD
+3880 
-3885 TRNAIT
+3885 
-3891 VKNIEAGNTAK
+3891 
-3902 GDQQN
+3902 
-3907 IHLLDGE
+3907 
-3914 SDRLKVVAKQ
+3914 
-3924 KELGAQVAEILGEIN
+3924 
-3939 DLRDNPAAKAV
+3939 
-3950 ILSSPENQRILHAFG
+3950 
-3965 DSFAHVQE
+3965 
-3973 DGTHYPGIVGHFSD
+3973 
-3987 GVDPDD
+3987 
-3993 PAKRPQAYANYVSS
+3993 
-4007 LYQIA
+4007 
-4012 IERKGGVKQ
+4012 
-4021 SGGLA
+4021 
-4026 ELSAAV
+4026 
-4032 SAQNTEVAQKAILA
+4032 
-4046 AAVELHGGKD
+4046 
-4056 PALVNSPLSDC
+4056 
-4067 KLYKACSENKANSI
+4067 
-4081 INGIYDVWPVGTP
+4081 
-4094 VINWLNFPK
+4094 